1 LFRTA
6 CKTRD
11 KVCKVII
18 DSGSIDKL
26 VSKEM
31 VENLKLETKEHLS
44 PYRMSWLEKGHQ
56 VMVCC
61 SVHFHYSGVPNP
73 LGLTIH
79 YMDVKTNAFN
89 QNSTLLKL
97 RVKYMGTAIINHS
110 IAFIINSFTQ
120 RKT

>member
-1 LFRTA
+1 LDNETRRDLVRKKLCFT
-6 CKTRD
+6 CKD
-11 KVCKVII
+11 PWV
-18 DSGSIDKL
+18 
-26 VSKEM
+26 
-31 VENLKLETKEHLS
+31 LS
-44 PYRMSWLEKGHQ
+44 HKCMGKGEIHYIE
-56 VMVCC
+56 VAC
-61 SVHFHYSGVPNP
+61 SVPFHYSGVPNP

-89 QNSTLLKL
+89 QNSTLLKP